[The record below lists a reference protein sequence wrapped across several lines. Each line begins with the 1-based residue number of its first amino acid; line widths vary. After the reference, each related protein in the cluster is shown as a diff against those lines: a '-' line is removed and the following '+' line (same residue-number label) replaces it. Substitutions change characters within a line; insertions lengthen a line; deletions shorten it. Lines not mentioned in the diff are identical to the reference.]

1 MAQRGQ
7 SFFEVVSIQLQ
18 FHKISSQGNNLA
30 VVAQAKTFGK
40 YLVKSYVDV

>member
-30 VVAQAKTFGK
+30 VAQAEIWEI
-40 YLVKSYVDV
+40 SREIIDV